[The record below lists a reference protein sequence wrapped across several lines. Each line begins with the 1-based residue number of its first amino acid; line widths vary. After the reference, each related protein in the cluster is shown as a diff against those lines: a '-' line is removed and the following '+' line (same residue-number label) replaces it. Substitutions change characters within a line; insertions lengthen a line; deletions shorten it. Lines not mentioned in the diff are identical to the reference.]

1 NTPPEAVDD
10 AYAVAEDGS
19 LSVAAGLGVLAND
32 SDVDGDAL
40 TAVLGTDV
48 TDGTLTLS
56 ADGSFD
62 YAPDADF
69 NGTDSFTYTVSDGQ
83 GGTSTPATVTITVNP
98 VNDPPQAVADSYT
111 TGRDTQLA
119 VTLAASGLLA
129 NDIDIDGDALTAS
142 LAATQSTAV
151 AGTAVVNA
159 DGTFTFD
166 PTAGFTGTTGFDYV
180 VSDPSGASAT
190 GRVTIG
196 VTFDNTPPEA
206 VDDAYAVAEDG
217 SLSVA
222 AGL

>member
-1 NTPPEAVDD
+1 
-10 AYAVAEDGS
+10 
-19 LSVAAGLGVLAND
+19 
-32 SDVDGDAL
+32 
-40 TAVLGTDV
+40 
-48 TDGTLTLS
+48 
-56 ADGSFD
+56 
-62 YAPDADF
+62 
-69 NGTDSFTYTVSDGQ
+69 
-83 GGTSTPATVTITVNP
+83 
-98 VNDPPQAVADSYT
+98 
-111 TGRDTQLA
+111 
-119 VTLAASGLLA
+119 

-206 VDDAYAVAEDG
+206 VDDAYSVAEDG

-222 AGL
+222 AGLGVLANDSDVDGDALTAVLGTDVTDGTLTLNADGSFDYTPDADFNGSDSFTYTVSDGQGGTSTPATVTITVNPVNDPPQAVADSYTTGRDTQLAVTLAASGLLA